1 MEVCHSRIVSCIL
14 TCTDL
19 CFQSFGRKP
28 KRPRNGGNIGEL
40 KRAKEVTYADLF
52 KTVEDNPKILPA
64 QNYIN
69 TEPCLSPSWNPLME
83 SWGLE
88 SQQEVQE
95 DSNLDDVWED
105 MRLALE
111 IEEITEARKVE

>member
-1 MEVCHSRIVSCIL
+1 MEVFLSKIVSCIL
-14 TCTDL
+14 ICTDL
-19 CFQSFGRKP
+19 FFQSFKRKP

-40 KRAKEVTYADLF
+40 KRSKELTYADLF
-52 KTVEDNPKILPA
+52 KTVKDNPKILPA

-69 TEPCLSPSWNPLME
+69 TEACLSPSWNPLME

-111 IEEITEARKVE
+111 IEEIAEASKVE